1 MSLYSSITHQSFLLR
16 QTGNTWSIAVFV
28 IRRKEVVNLSLIAV
42 LLAQFFHLMNEVK
55 MIDAL
60 QRLSVHIILFLGAFK
75 LVDCQNL
82 YLGCL
87 KIQELILIVTLQL
100 WLLCNRYLCYFWLC
114 HQIHCHCVHCCISYF
129 LIR

>member
-1 MSLYSSITHQSFLLR
+1 MSLYSSITHQSLLLR

-28 IRRKEVVNLSLIAV
+28 VRRKEVVNLSLVAV
-42 LLAQFFHLMNEVK
+42 LLAQVFHLMNEVK
-55 MIDAL
+55 VIDTL

-87 KIQELILIVTLQL
+87 KIQELIHVIAL
-100 WLLCNRYLCYFWLC
+100 
-114 HQIHCHCVHCCISYF
+114 
-129 LIR
+129 